1 MENKKLERRSFHF
14 YGTVQGVGFRYRA
27 HWAAQHL
34 GLTGWVA
41 NLWDGSVLMEAQGA
55 PEQLDKVVRAILNNS
70 RYIELTDLQMKT
82 LPVVEGERRFS
93 VRSGGE
99 FGY

>member
-1 MENKKLERRSFHF
+1 MENTVERRSFHF

-70 RYIELTDLQMKT
+70 HYIELTDLQMKT
-82 LPVVEGERRFS
+82 LPAVENERGFS

-99 FGY
+99 YGW

>member
-1 MENKKLERRSFHF
+1 MEKQALERRSYQFF
-14 YGTVQGVGFRYRA
+14 GTVQGVGFRYRA
-27 HWAAQHL
+27 QWAAQRL

-55 PEQLDKVVRAILNNS
+55 SQDLDGVVRAIVNNS
-70 RYIELTDLQMKT
+70 RYIELTDLRMKT
-82 LPVVEGERRFS
+82 LPTVEGERGFR

-99 FGY
+99 YSY